1 MKSEKSAAA
10 LTNYELCIINY
21 ELLCIFAL
29 EMNQAT
35 LDYIREHA
43 EADVRQLALQG
54 TKNPEVDLTFA
65 LDQIAGR
72 QKAKTKLPSWAAID
86 GIVYP
91 PHLSMEQCSS
101 EQTAKYK
108 GCWVSGVGCW
118 LNDIKNTK
126 GSDPS
131 VTFVDLTGGFGVD
144 FAFIASAINQQLTP
158 TTHHLVYVE
167 QQAPLCAISS
177 ENFKLLGLNHIEVV
191 CADGVEYL
199 HQLEH
204 ADLIYLDPAR
214 RDNHGARTYG
224 IADCTPN
231 VLELRDELLDKAD
244 RVMLKLS
251 PMLDWQK
258 AVEDLGHVSEVHI
271 VSVDNECKELL
282 LILEESDERR
292 EVRDYSVHCVN
303 LLSDSTSQHLS
314 FLSTITSQPSTN
326 THHPTPNTFS
336 YLFEPNASIMK
347 AGCFTLLEQRFNV
360 SQLDKNSHLFVSDKD
375 CSDFPGRRF
384 TIEKTTSMNK
394 RELKTALAGI
404 DRANIAVRNFPLSVA
419 ELRKRLKLKDG
430 GDLYLFATT
439 IAGRQHQLFL
449 CRKIE

>member
-1 MKSEKSAAA
+1 
-10 LTNYELCIINY
+10 
-21 ELLCIFAL
+21 
-29 EMNQAT
+29 MNQAT
-35 LDYIREHA
+35 IDFIHEHA

-54 TKNPEVDLTFA
+54 TKNPEVDLSFA
-65 LDQIAGR
+65 LEQIAGR
-72 QKAKTKLPSWAAID
+72 QKAKTKLPSWAAVD

-101 EQTAKYK
+101 EQTARYK
-108 GCWVSGVGCW
+108 ALIAG
-118 LNDIKNTK
+118 K
-126 GSDPS
+126 GALI
-131 VTFVDLTGGFGVD
+131 VDLTAGFGVD
-144 FAFIASAINQQLTP
+144 MAFMSQGFQKAV
-158 TTHHLVYVE
+158 HVE

-177 ENFKLLGLNHIEVV
+177 ENFKLLGLNHIEVI
-191 CADGVEYL
+191 CADGIDYL

-204 ADLIYLDPAR
+204 ADLIFLDPAR
-214 RDNHGARTYG
+214 RDDYGARTYG

-231 VLELRDELLDKAD
+231 ILELRDELFEKAD

-258 AVEDLGHVSEVHI
+258 AVEDLGHVNEVHI

-282 LILEESDERR
+282 LILSKEKKPLKLL
-292 EVRDYSVHCVN
+292 CVN
-303 LLSDSTSQHLS
+303 NNQVFEGDQGDWLNERSIAEIRVPVPMSSQA
-314 FLSTITSQPSTN
+314 
-326 THHPTPNTFS
+326 

-360 SQLDKNSHLFVSDKD
+360 SQLDKNSHLFVSDHD
-375 CSDFPGRRF
+375 ISDFPGRRF

-404 DRANIAVRNFPLSVA
+404 DKANITVRNFPLSVA

-430 GDLYLFATT
+430 GNLYLFATT
-439 IAGRQHQLFL
+439 LADGQHQLFL
-449 CRKIE
+449 CRKTE